1 MASLLGNLIYA
12 GLQTL
17 LSTQSS
23 VGAINANLNLYSIN
37 TGSLG
42 PTGLDSSNFSP
53 SVLAQGAAA
62 LGAGIGYGA
71 CTIQPLLYTRS
82 GATVVYANLNT
93 TAIPGE
99 LLAAYWHSRV
109 R

>member
-17 LSTQSS
+17 LSTQANL
-23 VGAINANLNLYSIN
+23 GAVNQNLNLYSIN
-37 TGSLG
+37 TGSIG
-42 PTGLDSSNFSP
+42 TTGLDSSHFVP
-53 SVLAQGAAA
+53 SVLGQGVTA
-62 LGAGIGYGA
+62 LGAGVGYGA
-71 CTIQPLLYTRS
+71 CTLQPLLFTRS

-93 TAIPGE
+93 TAVPGE
-99 LLAAYWHSRV
+99 ILAAYWHTRV